1 MAELQISGLEAQ
13 GSFRRSRLQHVNPDV
28 SFISQALSSGEQT
41 PPLLP
46 CIPSV
51 VLTCR
56 VWPFLILISTG
67 VWWGTGGGGRNVW

>member
-13 GSFRRSRLQHVNPDV
+13 GSFRRSRPQHVDPDV
-28 SFISQALSSGEQT
+28 SFISQALASGEQA
-41 PPLLP
+41 PPPLP

-56 VWPFLILISTG
+56 VWSFLILIFTG
-67 VWWGTGGGGRNVW
+67 VWWGTAGGFGGR